1 MRCGR
6 FKYGANALLL
16 VWAIALV
23 RRLVRQQD
31 AAIPGDRRAQWA
43 FWLLT
48 VVLSVRHVAAVFSNQ
63 SNDLPGFVL
72 VLLGMTGMAS
82 RRDFAGGLAIGLA
95 AASKATPILFL
106 PFLLLLRRFRASA
119 GTMVGTLLGSLA
131 PDVLFPRT
139 DHRYWVESWFST
151 FVAGINPADGGN
163 TAAVGNAWKAW
174 NILNQNLASMFYR
187 LFTEVEP
194 IADHTFDISLWHMD
208 RGALGLLTLTAQLVV
223 ATVLIYA
230 AWRARHL
237 DAPRQALGIGSL
249 LVCGMVLLSP
259 MSSKS
264 HFCVLVAPIALC
276 VHDFVFR
283 RRDRLVLV
291 CLMVLF
297 VGALTSKG
305 CSAGAGATN
314 CWPTAPSLGA
324 HWQRS
329 SAPPESWCGTP
340 HALHSAARPARE
352 SRRAGTTRD
361 RGSSTPNRPGQGLSS
376 HHAIPDPHSSRI
388 GRGHSVLRRPGTEA
402 RGTGGE
408 GPSVDRPARL
418 SHRPDRPELGAPRST
433 EMRRGTALAR
443 PRAHSARRTRRGV
456 AGPGCG
462 ARAGQQ
468 QQLGLLRPRHGQAQ
482 PRRHGRGD
490 RRLHRV
496 PAPRPEQLQGGR
508 MARVLE
514 SDPGRPHRGVGR
526 LHPRSRTRPRQPWVY
541 FARAKSLLVLGEM
554 PHAKRD
560 LQQALRLDPKDP
572 HTHAQLGF
580 LEATLGDEK
589 TALAHFD
596 RAVALD
602 QKGQGMRPPVALLA
616 PRQDGQTRRIGIPR
630 PPRARLGRRRRT
642 CARRWVDPAQLLQRV
657 PTYGVEG
664 AEYRQRRCEAHFY
677 LGLRSLLT
685 AHPHEAHDFLVKAL
699 VRGDRTMPE
708 WRAALRLTR
717 K

>member
-1 MRCGR
+1 MIRYPWLSAIAVILLVTAIATAVNLKAGRLQYDEGEVHVYVLGAERMRSGAEIYR
-6 FKYGANALLL
+6 PDDIKPFTYPPGMALMFMPLTLLPHDAVRPLWYGANALLL

-305 CSAGAGATN
+305 VFGRRRGNQLLAHGAVT
-314 CWPTAPSLGA
+314 
-324 HWQRS
+324 
-329 SAPPESWCGTP
+329 WCALAALVGTTRV
-340 HALHSAARPARE
+340 LVRSAARPAL
-352 SRRAGTTRD
+352 G
-361 RGSSTPNRPGQGLSS
+361 GS
-376 HHAIPDPHSSRI
+376 
-388 GRGHSVLRRPGTEA
+388 
-402 RGTGGE
+402 TG
-408 GPSVDRPARL
+408 S
-418 SHRPDRPELGAPRST
+418 
-433 EMRRGTALAR
+433 
-443 PRAHSARRTRRGV
+443 
-456 AGPGCG
+456 
-462 ARAGQQ
+462 
-468 QQLGLLRPRHGQAQ
+468 
-482 PRRHGRGD
+482 
-490 RRLHRV
+490 
-496 PAPRPEQLQGGR
+496 
-508 MARVLE
+508 
-514 SDPGRPHRGVGR
+514 
-526 LHPRSRTRPRQPWVY
+526 
-541 FARAKSLLVLGEM
+541 
-554 PHAKRD
+554 
-560 LQQALRLDPKDP
+560 
-572 HTHAQLGF
+572 
-580 LEATLGDEK
+580 
-589 TALAHFD
+589 
-596 RAVALD
+596 
-602 QKGQGMRPPVALLA
+602 
-616 PRQDGQTRRIGIPR
+616 
-630 PPRARLGRRRRT
+630 
-642 CARRWVDPAQLLQRV
+642 
-657 PTYGVEG
+657 
-664 AEYRQRRCEAHFY
+664 
-677 LGLRSLLT
+677 
-685 AHPHEAHDFLVKAL
+685 
-699 VRGDRTMPE
+699 
-708 WRAALRLTR
+708 
-717 K
+717 